1 MGHEMGNKLLV
12 TVHCSWV
19 FSHVH
24 VPQAW
29 AGALRRALQ
38 RERCSAKHGSEG
50 LE

>member
-1 MGHEMGNKLLV
+1 MGHGMGNKRLV
-12 TVHCSWV
+12 TLHCSWAH
-19 FSHVH
+19 SHVH

-38 RERCSAKHGSEG
+38 RQRCSAKHRSEG